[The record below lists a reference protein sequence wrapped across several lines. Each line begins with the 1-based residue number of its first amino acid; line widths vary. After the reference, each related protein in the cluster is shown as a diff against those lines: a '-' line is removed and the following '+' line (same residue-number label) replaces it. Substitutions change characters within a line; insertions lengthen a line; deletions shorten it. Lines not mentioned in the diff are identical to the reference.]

1 MTPEYIG
8 LPDYIVLGIYFLVL
22 VAIGI
27 YCARLN
33 KRQEDYFMGG
43 RGFGKLMQTFAAFG
57 AGAGPQ
63 DPIITGSGTFT
74 KGMNG
79 MWGVMYWLFVTPF
92 YWITGVWYRRMRHL
106 TLGDW
111 YVERYESK
119 KLGGAYATV
128 SYTHLTLPTIPLV

>member
-1 MTPEYIG
+1 MTQ
-8 LPDYIVLGIYFLVL
+8 PDYIVLGIYFLVL
-22 VAIGI
+22 IAIGL

-33 KRQEDYFMGG
+33 KKQEDYFMGG

-57 AGAGPQ
+57 AGTEPQ

-92 YWITGVWYRRMRHL
+92 YWITEFGTAVC
-106 TLGDW
+106 
-111 YVERYESK
+111 V
-119 KLGGAYATV
+119 
-128 SYTHLTLPTIPLV
+128 I